1 MITAS
6 SSTLTIQK
14 FLASP
19 GPLSNIAGFAS
30 LNYRLSTPPPLLPQF
45 AEFMEPENPARNV
58 KHPAHLN
65 DVIAA
70 FSYLQRTY
78 EFGNNYILVGH
89 SCGATLTFQIPNGNG
104 FVPPAGVLGVEGIY
118 YLGRLRDDHE
128 QVVVSVS
135 VFH

>member
-6 SSTLTIQK
+6 SFTLTIQK

-30 LNYRLSTPPPLLPQF
+30 LNYRLSTPPPLPQF

-70 FSYLQRTY
+70 FSYPQRTY
-78 EFGNNYILVGH
+78 EFGNNYILVGLAVALLLLFKFPMEV
-89 SCGATLTFQIPNGNG
+89 GL
-104 FVPPAGVLGVEGIY
+104 
-118 YLGRLRDDHE
+118 YLQLACWVWRGSIISGD
-128 QVVVSVS
+128 
-135 VFH
+135 